1 MTAGSGSNA
10 DKQTVAATITIGV
23 LGYQGDI
30 EENMAATKQAMQEM
44 RVDGRVELV
53 RYPHEMERVDGLI
66 LPGGESTVQSS
77 LAAIQQSLP
86 VLKKRIAEGMPVM
99 GTCAGMIMLSKR
111 AFDRVVGETRQKTI
125 GNLDVVVERNA
136 FGRQNDSFEADL
148 DIAGGPGGAGGSGK
162 DKTMF
167 RGVFIRAP
175 AVSEVG
181 KDVEVLA
188 RHGGKIVA
196 VRQKNIIGTAFHPE
210 LAAGDVRMH
219 RQFVRMVLDYRSG
232 PGGSSRPRGSRG

>member
-1 MTAGSGSNA
+1 M
-10 DKQTVAATITIGV
+10 ITIGV
-23 LGYQGDI
+23 MGFQGDI
-30 EENMAATKQAMQEM
+30 EENVAAARQALDEM
-44 RVDGRVELV
+44 KVAGKVELV
-53 RYPHEMERVDGLI
+53 RYPEEIERIDGLI

-77 LAAIQQSLP
+77 LAAIQRSLP

-111 AFDRVVGETRQKTI
+111 AYDRVVGETKQKTI
-125 GNLDVVVERNA
+125 GSLDIVIERNA

-148 DIAGGPGGAGGSGK
+148 KIDMLGK
-162 DKTMF
+162 NSF

-188 RHGGKIVA
+188 RQGGKIVA
-196 VRQKNIIGTAFHPE
+196 VKQKNIIGTAFHPE
-210 LAAGDVRMH
+210 LADDSRMYRQLVRMI
-219 RQFVRMVLDYRSG
+219 VDYR
-232 PGGSSRPRGSRG
+232 RK